1 MDMLVCSCG
10 HNAGAHHNTLSPKY
24 SIGIIWNLS
33 YWAYLWRNSQMEFDQ
48 PFLQLPWRFDA
59 NALSSEVASLP
70 DAFWLEHPSGLPG
83 NSAVPLVS
91 VNGEMN
97 HAFDG
102 SMKATEALTS
112 SPYLN
117 QVVSSFG
124 EVVARSR
131 LMRLEPGAKVAEHVD
146 FNYHWVSRV
155 RIHVPIITDPD
166 VVFYC
171 GDEAVHM
178 KAGES
183 WLFDSWRRHR
193 VVNSSKVRRV
203 HLVIDLAG
211 SSRFW
216 QIVRRADTTAPI
228 TVLPGA
234 GEQHLLRTEQFPV
247 APVMAPGEMLAIVE
261 QVLQD
266 CEANPENDV
275 DTMRAYRHLLLDLVH
290 DWREVWGLY
299 GFTEPAFPQFR
310 KLLERTASQ
319 LLPNPRVLVTA
330 SNKVGINPIIN
341 QRILSAALRPRRVA
355 EFSPGYIPT
364 A

>member
-1 MDMLVCSCG
+1 M
-10 HNAGAHHNTLSPKY
+10 
-24 SIGIIWNLS
+24 
-33 YWAYLWRNSQMEFDQ
+33 WRNSLMEFNQ
-48 PFLQLPWRFDA
+48 PFLRLPWRFDPA
-59 NALSSEVASLP
+59 ALQSEVTALP
-70 DAFWLEHPSGLPG
+70 NDFWLAHPSGLPG

-102 SMKATEALTS
+102 AMKATEALTS
-112 SPYLN
+112 SPYLS
-117 QVVSSFG
+117 QVVSSFN

-131 LMRLEPGAKVAEHVD
+131 LMRLDPGAEVAEHVD

-155 RIHVPIITDPD
+155 RIHVPIVTDPS

-171 GDEAVHM
+171 GSESVHM
-178 KAGES
+178 RPGES

-193 VVNSSKVRRV
+193 VVNASNVRRV

-216 QIVRRADTTAPI
+216 QTVRQAETMPAKD
-228 TVLPGA
+228 VLSGD
-234 GEQHLLRTEQFPV
+234 GETHPLRTEQFPV

-266 CEANPENDV
+266 CEANSENDV
-275 DTMRAYRHLLLDLVH
+275 SIMRQYRHLLLDLVH
-290 DWREVWGLY
+290 DWREIWGLH
-299 GFTEPAFPQFR
+299 GLTEVAFPQYR
-310 KLLERTASQ
+310 QLLERTAGQ
-319 LLPNPRVLVTA
+319 LLPNPRVLITE

-341 QRILSAALRPRRVA
+341 QRILAAALRPRRVA
-355 EFSPGYIPT
+355 EFSPGRNP
-364 A
+364 AA

>member
-1 MDMLVCSCG
+1 M
-10 HNAGAHHNTLSPKY
+10 
-24 SIGIIWNLS
+24 
-33 YWAYLWRNSQMEFDQ
+33 WRNSLMEFNQ
-48 PFLQLPWRFDA
+48 PFLKLPWRFDPA
-59 NALSSEVASLP
+59 VLRSEVAGLP
-70 DAFWLEHPSGLPG
+70 DDFWLGHPSGLPG

-102 SMKATEALTS
+102 SMKATEALVAS
-112 SPYLN
+112 SYLKEA
-117 QVVSSFG
+117 VSSFN

-131 LMRLEPGAKVAEHVD
+131 LMRLEPGAEVAEHVD

-155 RIHVPIITDPD
+155 RIHVPIITDPG

-171 GDEAVHM
+171 GDESVHM
-178 KAGES
+178 GAGES

-193 VVNSSKVRRV
+193 VVNASNVRRV

-216 QIVRRADTTAPI
+216 QTVRQAEMLPPI
-228 TVLPGA
+228 DVLPGC
-234 GEQHLLRTEQFPV
+234 GQRHPLRTEQFPV

-266 CEANPENDV
+266 CEANTENDS
-275 DTMRAYRHLLLDLVH
+275 TIMRQYRDLLLDLVH
-290 DWREVWGLY
+290 DWREIWGLF
-299 GFTEPAFPQFR
+299 GFTEAAFPKYR
-310 KLLERTASQ
+310 KLLERTAGQ
-319 LLPNPRVLVTA
+319 LLPNPRVLITE

-341 QRILSAALRPRRVA
+341 QRILAAALRPRRVA
-355 EFSPGYIPT
+355 EFSPGRTPK